1 RALQSTSDEDFEVAV
16 KFTSPVTRRNQMQ
29 GIIVQAENGHF
40 LRYDVYSTGTKTMI
54 FAAFLAGKTAT
65 TYVSAEIPAA
75 SAYFLRLRRIGNDF
89 TLTRSTDGASWTNVA
104 SFTRAFVVSEV
115 GLFAG
120 NAGTNPTHTAIA
132 DWFLVSSDP
141 IVGEDEGVGGEGSVT
156 TIVSGPGSV
165 VANPS
170 GTMPCGTT
178 VTLEAFPSPGAV
190 FAGFSGDVVSTSNP
204 LDVVVTRDLTI
215 IASFVLDST
224 PPSVPQGLAASPV
237 SSERIDLAWQ
247 PSTDDVLVAHYEVF
261 RDGVSIGT
269 VPSTSYSDTGLA
281 SGTTYSYTVRAID
294 GAGNPSALSSPV
306 EATTHVLD
314 VAPPTAPTGLV
325 ATALS
330 HGSIELSW
338 QPSTDDTGVAG
349 YRVYRDGVLAGT
361 PLETTFVDIGL
372 APETSYSYAVTAV
385 DLAGK
390 ESEPSAPAIETTEAF
405 EPGEGGWHFA
415 SLPWRFR

>member
-170 GTMPCGTT
+170 GTVPCGTT

-215 IASFVLDST
+215 IASFVVDST

-294 GAGNPSALSSPV
+294 GAGNPSAISSPV
-306 EATTHVLD
+306 DATTHAID
-314 VAPPTAPTGLV
+314 TTPPSAPTGLI
-325 ATALS
+325 ALAVS
-330 HGSIELSW
+330 PYDIDLFWSEAS
-338 QPSTDDTGVAG
+338 DNVGVAG
-349 YRVYRDGVLAGT
+349 YRVYRNGVAIADTAALFHADSGLD
-361 PLETTFVDIGL
+361 PLTTY
-372 APETSYSYAVTAV
+372 AYAVTAI
-385 DLAGK
+385 DAAGNQ
-390 ESEPSAPAIETTEAF
+390 SAPSSEVEARTHAVIAIDALF
-405 EPGEGGWHFA
+405 
-415 SLPWRFR
+415 